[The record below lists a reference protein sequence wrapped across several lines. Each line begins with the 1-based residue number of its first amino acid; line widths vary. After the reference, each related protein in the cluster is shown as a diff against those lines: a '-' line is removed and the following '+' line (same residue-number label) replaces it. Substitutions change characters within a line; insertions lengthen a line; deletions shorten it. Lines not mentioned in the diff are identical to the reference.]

1 MHILLLIITYVLKI
15 SETWH
20 LTYKENK
27 IIFKKT
33 DKLASWPQRGAVISL
48 KKKKKRELSTCTSP
62 PFIIT
67 LKVL

>member
-1 MHILLLIITYVLKI
+1 MHILLLITTYVLKI

-48 KKKKKRELSTCTSP
+48 KKKKKKGNSVPVLPHLLSSH
-62 PFIIT
+62 
-67 LKVL
+67 